1 MHYAGTWLFQSGV
14 GNPEASCL
22 KSQTLSCT
30 MHRYFALVLF
40 LFSGLNTLAVYSPFR
55 VISVIF
61 YCEGLGDHI
70 HAEGGEG

>member
-22 KSQTLSCT
+22 KSQTLPCI
-30 MHRYFALVLF
+30 MHRYFDLVFF

-61 YCEGLGDHI
+61 YCECLGDRI
-70 HAEGGEG
+70 DGEGGEG